1 MLFMK
6 HLTHGK
12 TPLLGI
18 IPKCMISK
26 SNQWKLMNHTA
37 AIMAGRL
44 IIPSTNAHM
53 FTIANACTISVANM
67 GTSNE
72 NAPINRSKR
81 RRKQPSGESARCI
94 TSRVSAC
101 LPPGPSHEPPHF
113 YKSQSFAY
121 ESSVLSHLHIN

>member
-18 IPKCMISK
+18 VPKCTISK
-26 SNQWKLMNHTA
+26 SNQWKPMNHTA

-44 IIPSTNAHM
+44 ITPPTNAHM
-53 FTIANACTISVANM
+53 FTIANACAISVANM
-67 GTSNE
+67 GTSNK

-81 RRKQPSGESARCI
+81 RRKQPPGKSTRCI
-94 TSRVSAC
+94 TSRVSAW
-101 LPPGPSHEPPHF
+101 LPPGPSYKPLHF

-121 ESSVLSHLHIN
+121 ESLALSYLCIN